1 LLASLACSTAWA
13 QPSQRPEN
21 AEVDSLL
28 AAHDPPALAE
38 MVLDLTW
45 LVEDL
50 QADNLRQAAMHRAEV
65 DTARYRIAYLEGSA
79 DRKETHWLIASWE
92 AIDQWVFSFIS
103 VVLTLLAVDI
113 GVD

>member
-1 LLASLACSTAWA
+1 VSASASPLPVEP
-13 QPSQRPEN
+13 QPRH

-28 AAHDPPALAE
+28 AAYSCRELADT
-38 MVLDLTW
+38 VLDLTW

-50 QADNLRQAAMHRAEV
+50 QADRLRVQAMHVAAL
-65 DTARYRIAYLEGSA
+65 DTASRRIAYLEGSA
-79 DRKETHWLIASWE
+79 DRKDTHWLIASWE

>member
-1 LLASLACSTAWA
+1 MSASASPPPVEQPLRHA
-13 QPSQRPEN
+13 Q
-21 AEVDSLL
+21 VDSLL
-28 AAHDPPALAE
+28 AVYSCRELAE
-38 MVLDLTW
+38 TTLDLTW

-50 QADNLRQAAMHRAEV
+50 QADRLRVQAMHAAAL
-65 DTARYRIAYLEGSA
+65 DTASHRIAYLEGSA
-79 DRKETHWLIASWE
+79 DRKQTHWLIASWE